1 VLRSATPAIAV
12 ARGDDVVCL
21 GAGNITQWAY
31 ALPGEFE
38 SREVGRVASE
48 AVRDYSVA
56 MNKALRDQVLQLSV
70 AEKLDL
76 IGEIW
81 DSIPPNAEEFDLTP
95 EQMQELDR
103 RMAEHERDPSSAIP
117 WEEVRERLRA
127 RFG

>member
-1 VLRSATPAIAV
+1 
-12 ARGDDVVCL
+12 
-21 GAGNITQWAY
+21 
-31 ALPGEFE
+31 
-38 SREVGRVASE
+38 
-48 AVRDYSVA
+48 

-117 WEEVRERLRA
+117 WQEVRDRLRA

>member
-1 VLRSATPAIAV
+1 
-12 ARGDDVVCL
+12 
-21 GAGNITQWAY
+21 
-31 ALPGEFE
+31 
-38 SREVGRVASE
+38 
-48 AVRDYSVA
+48 

-81 DSIPPNAEEFDLTP
+81 DSIPPDAEEFDLTL
-95 EQMQELDR
+95 EQMRELDR

-117 WEEVRERLRA
+117 WEEVRDRLRA